1 MNQDNQRLK
10 EIQEFKKFYKS
21 KINEAETE
29 LESDMLQ
36 VQFNKL
42 EEEEKEILKRFD
54 VII

>member
-21 KINEAETE
+21 RMDEAETE
-29 LESDMLQ
+29 FESDILQ